1 MTRSNPI
8 CGWKVLGGLGSVVL
22 LTALALGCDMPL
34 YRASE
39 TITDVFPTDAAP
51 KIVVETF
58 NGSIDISNGQG
69 KEVVVEVTKRA
80 SGFDD
85 AAAAANLEH
94 IEVTLTN
101 ENNEVHVRVK
111 RVGST
116 VGDCGAAVVIA
127 APPDA
132 QVELKSSNGYIVSE
146 GMHGPL
152 VARTSNAKV
161 DVVEATGRIEV
172 DSSNGPILIEATD
185 AQVDAHTS
193 NAGIRFKGSLAE
205 QEHEMS
211 TSNAPIDVVLP
222 ADAKFR
228 FEASTSN
235 GGVDIDFPYE
245 ENRTRGRRKKSGVV
259 GEDPKCS
266 VELNTSN
273 SSIDIRPAK
282 AKS

>member
-1 MTRSNPI
+1 MTHSTPI
-8 CGWKVLGGLGSVVL
+8 RRWNMLVCLLSTVL

-34 YRASE
+34 YRATE
-39 TITDVFPTDAAP
+39 TVTEVFTSDAAP

-58 NGSIDISNGQG
+58 NGSIDISNGQS

-85 AAAAANLEH
+85 AAAAENLQH
-94 IEVTLTN
+94 IEVSLTH

-127 APPDA
+127 APADSR
-132 QVELKSSNGYIVSE
+132 VELKSSNGYIVSE
-146 GMHGPL
+146 GMRGSL

-172 DSSNGPILIEATD
+172 DSSNGPILIEASD
-185 AQVDAHTS
+185 AHVDAHTS
-193 NAGIRFKGSLAE
+193 NAGIRFKGSLSDR
-205 QEHEMS
+205 EHEMS
-211 TSNAPIDVVLP
+211 TSNASIDVVLP
-222 ADAKFR
+222 ADARFR

-235 GGVDIDFPYE
+235 GGIDVDFPFDD
-245 ENRTRGRRKKSGVV
+245 NRSRGRRRKAGVV
-259 GEDPKCS
+259 GQDPKCS
-266 VELNTSN
+266 LELSTSN
-273 SSIDIRPAK
+273 DSIDIRPAK
-282 AKS
+282 